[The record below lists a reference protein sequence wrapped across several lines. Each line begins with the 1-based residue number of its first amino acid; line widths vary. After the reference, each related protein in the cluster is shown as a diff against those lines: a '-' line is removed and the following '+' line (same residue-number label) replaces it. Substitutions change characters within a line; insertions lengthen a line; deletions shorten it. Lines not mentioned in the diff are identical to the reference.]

1 MARILAYTSPAI
13 GHLFHMT
20 PLLLELRARGHDVHL
35 RTAASRVELMRDLG
49 SHTDAIDPAIP
60 AMIHPDWEASN
71 PKQALEVAIS
81 TILRARRDRRSRL
94 PEGPRRGRPGHGSRR
109 HQCLGRP
116 QRGRGVGRSVDRVQP
131 LHAADQLRRRV
142 LPPRSA
148 DARHDVRTVRVPHD
162 DWGDRIRMI
171 GALPW
176 DPPAER
182 PPSLERRPAH
192 RPGHDLLR
200 VPGRLGLRRS
210 RGGPRPGGPR
220 RVARRA
226 LHGGRDHA
234 GRRPGP
240 G

>member
-1 MARILAYTSPAI
+1 M
-13 GHLFHMT
+13 M
-20 PLLLELRARGHDVHL
+20 
-35 RTAASRVELMRDLG
+35 
-49 SHTDAIDPAIP
+49 
-60 AMIHPDWEASN
+60 
-71 PKQALEVAIS
+71 
-81 TILRARRDRRSRL
+81 
-94 PEGPRRGRPGHGSRR
+94 
-109 HQCLGRP
+109 
-116 QRGRGVGRSVDRVQP
+116 
-131 LHAADQLRRRV
+131 
-142 LPPRSA
+142 
-148 DARHDVRTVRVPHD
+148 
-162 DWGDRIRMI
+162 

-182 PPSLERRPAH
+182 PPWLERRPAH

-200 VPGRLGLRRS
+200 VPGRLGPRRS